1 MPTNP
6 AGHEKRAPVRYRHL
20 TTAALALGL
29 VLLTD
34 VLRVWLP
41 SIITIFGQAA
51 STPAELMG
59 AFALGWF
66 LLALAAPP
74 LVRRIGA
81 GRVTLAAA
89 VLLAAI
95 RLALTA
101 APGGRTQLWLATAGL
116 LAGLLWLA
124 GVAAGTP
131 RPVPGLALG
140 LALAAVG
147 HALLDTYDLVWR
159 GDWLAWSA
167 SGGLAALF
175 LATEVP
181 RPSSRPTEPAAGG
194 GRAWLLAGPGLLL
207 AGMVALSP
215 ALASTAMSY
224 WYGPGD
230 GIAGPPPLGLALAG
244 GAIGLFVLAAL
255 APVRR
260 WWPAAPVAL
269 LLGALLFALDRP
281 ALLVPAVLLTAV
293 GLGGCLART
302 DAPAPGTEPEP
313 GAEPGAIVEP
323 GPIVEPA
330 LGAEPAPR
338 AEPARA
344 GAVTVGAGVPAS
356 GAAAGPPAQ
365 PATVGTGESGDDA
378 APGPARADLRR
389 SYAAVAG
396 MLVFAVAAIGY
407 YAAYDLGYPNGW
419 APVAVAALVAGVAVT
434 APTPARRPPATL
446 PPVRTAAA
454 LAAVTLLAAWGHGP
468 WLVASNRPGPPQT
481 VRLVAYNV
489 RMGFGLDGRFDLTGL
504 ARVVSAERPDVVVL
518 SEVDRAWLLN
528 GGHDT
533 LTLLAK
539 RLDMPYVFAPA
550 ADPVWGDAVLS
561 RWPTTA
567 PRTRALPA
575 VGAPTGAQALAVDLD
590 LGGGVRLAVVST
602 HLQPPPDQEPVVQA
616 RAVAEFA
623 TGYAAGRPLVVAG
636 DLNTEPGEA
645 AFAEFT
651 RAGLVDALATARPL
665 PTSPADDPRQQID
678 HVLVSP
684 GLAASG
690 AVAPRSEAS
699 DHLPVAVTLTLP

>member
-1 MPTNP
+1 M
-6 AGHEKRAPVRYRHL
+6 RYRHL

-29 VLLTD
+29 VVLTD

-74 LVRRIGA
+74 LVRRIGVR
-81 GRVTLAAA
+81 RVTLAAA
-89 VLLAAI
+89 VLLAGI

-101 APGGRTQLWLATAGL
+101 APGGRAQLWLATAAL

-159 GDWLAWSA
+159 GGWLAWSA
-167 SGGLAALF
+167 SAVLVTLF
-175 LATEVP
+175 LAAVVP
-181 RPSSRPTEPAAGG
+181 RPSSRPTEPPGG

-215 ALASTAMSY
+215 ALAGTAMSY
-224 WYGPGD
+224 WYGPGG

-269 LLGALLFALDRP
+269 LLGTLLFALDRP

-302 DAPAPGTEPEP
+302 EAPAPTTDAPAPTADP
-313 GAEPGAIVEP
+313 
-323 GPIVEPA
+323 
-330 LGAEPAPR
+330 
-338 AEPARA
+338 A
-344 GAVTVGAGVPAS
+344 GAATATSGPD
-356 GAAAGPPAQ
+356 GAAAGPPPAGS
-365 PATVGTGESGDDA
+365 ATVTAGPASA
-378 APGPARADLRR
+378 APARATVAGDAAGHGRADVRR
-389 SYAAVAG
+389 GYAAVAG
-396 MLVFAVAAIGY
+396 MLVFAVAAVGY

-434 APTPARRPPATL
+434 APAPGHRPPPTL
-446 PPVRTAAA
+446 PPVRTAAV

-468 WLVASNRPGPPQT
+468 WLVSSNRPGPPQA

-489 RMGFGLDGRFDLTGL
+489 RMGFGLDGRFDLAGL
-504 ARVVSAERPDVVVL
+504 ARVVRAERPDVVVL

-561 RWPTTA
+561 RWPTAA
-567 PRTRALPA
+567 PRTLALPA

-590 LGGGVRLAVVST
+590 LGDGVRLAVVST
-602 HLQPPPDQEPVVQA
+602 HLQPPPGEEPVVQA
-616 RAVAEFA
+616 RAVAGFA

-636 DLNTEPGEA
+636 DLNTEPGDA

-651 RAGLVDALATARPL
+651 RAGLVDALASARPL
-665 PTSPADDPRQQID
+665 PTSPADEPRQQID

-684 GLAASG
+684 GLAASD